1 MNKAGQLLG
10 LPADL
15 LGKNLLSVHLEWT
28 SNPKTNFSLADH
40 VKSISSSSVRH
51 MWTWDCCEGHYQLA
65 KLT

>member
-40 VKSISSSSVRH
+40 VSPFHPAQLGTCEPGIVVRGI
-51 MWTWDCCEGHYQLA
+51 TN
-65 KLT
+65 